1 MAEAKQA
8 YHNAE
13 QTISEYRVGLTLA
26 RYRAKQIVK
35 DDWRRKGHKLAEVSA
50 ADVVGWA
57 DDYIKANPQ
66 LLEEA
71 IATVRTDPKLR
82 TLVERQAR
90 WARRNR
96 R

>member
-35 DDWRRKGHKLAEVSA
+35 GDWLRKGHKLAEVSA

-57 DDYIKANPQ
+57 EDYITAHPE
-66 LLEEA
+66 LLAEA
-71 IATVRTDPKLR
+71 VESVRTVPQFR

-90 WARRNR
+90 WLRRNR